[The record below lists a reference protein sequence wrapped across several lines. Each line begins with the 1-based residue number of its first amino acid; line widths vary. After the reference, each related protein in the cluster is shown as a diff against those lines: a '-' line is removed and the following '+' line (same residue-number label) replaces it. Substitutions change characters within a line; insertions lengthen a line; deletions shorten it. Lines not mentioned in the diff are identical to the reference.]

1 MSAEIAIIIII
12 IIVIV
17 IVIIISRGIV
27 IVTAVTIII
36 IIILW
41 SWPRFHAQS
50 APTPTLP
57 CDRQVSAQDL
67 DLARLNY
74 PSCWRIN
81 ELPLLREKQ

>member
-27 IVTAVTIII
+27 IVTAVTII

-74 PSCWRIN
+74 P
-81 ELPLLREKQ
+81 PLSQLLEN